1 MRSTKRVG
9 RLPTPKIEVRD
20 YRKELWIKV
29 AVAMARAENTRDNT
43 APGRWANQALSDYDK
58 QFGSSR

>member
-1 MRSTKRVG
+1 MKSTNRVG
-9 RLPTPKIEVRD
+9 QSPTPKLQPRD
-20 YRKELWIKV
+20 YRKELWVKV
-29 AVAMARAENTRDNT
+29 VIAVARAENTKDNT